1 MLRQRVGDIAQELIA
16 EPRRDR
22 AGGIHHGGEFVIG

>member
-1 MLRQRVGDIAQELIA
+1 MLRQRVGDVAEELIA

-22 AGGIHHGGEFVIG
+22 AGRIHHGGEFVIG